1 MRFVNRVSLFVALL
15 VLSGRVASSASP
27 TSGPQP
33 GSNPELK
40 ALVQRSSDLQNLIEK
55 YRQEQ
60 ANYQERMSSLREQI
74 AKATDEPGI
83 TPELV
88 RQDVGRLVEQRE
100 QLEME
105 AAGANGRRDG
115 LEKAI
120 AQLSHRLEDRV
131 KADPV
136 AKELEKAADAREQ
149 QVKLLEENFK
159 RAVVTQAD
167 VLAAQAALA
176 QAKAELASARQH
188 AAGAGSVEALDA
200 WDRELLKLSVDGQER
215 QARLQYITER
225 LKKLAP
231 ALEDVAD
238 LERTSEHV
246 ALADKLLRQAEDE
259 RDKLELQIQQWKN

>member
-1 MRFVNRVSLFVALL
+1 MRFVNRVFLFVALL

-27 TSGPQP
+27 STEPQA
-33 GSNPELK
+33 SNNPELK
-40 ALVQRSSDLQNLIEK
+40 ALVQRSSDLQNLIDK

-60 ANYQERMSSLREQI
+60 ANCQERMSSVREQI

-120 AQLSHRLEDRV
+120 AHLSHRLEERV
-131 KADPV
+131 KSDPV
-136 AKELEKAADAREQ
+136 AKELEKAAGAREQ
-149 QVKLLEENFK
+149 QVKLLEEQFK
-159 RAVVTQAD
+159 TGQITQAD

-176 QAKAELASARQH
+176 QAKAELEAARQH
-188 AAGAGSVEALDA
+188 AGGAGSLEALDA
-200 WDRELLKLSVDGQER
+200 WDRELLRLSVDGQER
-215 QARLQYITER
+215 QARLQYINER
-225 LKKLAP
+225 LRKLAP
-231 ALEDVAD
+231 ALDDVVD
-238 LERTSEHV
+238 LERTSEHL

-259 RDKLELQIQQWKN
+259 RDKLELQIQQ